1 MYHIITNKYKFVII
15 LFFKFQGYILDS
27 LVLEYRDPLFG
38 IFTIFLVIFIASF
51 LTYAY
56 NVYIERKSRKEYRDF
71 IKKFELGDLKED
83 DYITLY
89 TTYNLPFDSIILLA
103 SSFLHKGEYNKAV
116 SVYQALLLHVKEPV
130 KKEELLELL
139 GKTYFKGG
147 FLQRSKEV
155 YLKIL
160 KFSPRNQQAL
170 SYLLFI
176 HEKLKDYQKA
186 EDIMESLDELNIDVK
201 IDKTYIRTLAII
213 DNIRMPIDEKTEKLL
228 TIFNANNLIERLFL
242 QFLLKYNKDFF
253 WKNTH
258 LFTHQK
264 IIDLLWYLDVN
275 EIDLEVVEKNQF
287 LKSLYSAKGYIKDTS
302 PSELFE
308 LNVLISTKNSTVE
321 VNLDLNFYFIC
332 SKCKKTIP
340 IYDSRCPHCHSILTL
355 KVKPQLS
362 KGYYEKNSSLQ

>member
-1 MYHIITNKYKFVII
+1 
-15 LFFKFQGYILDS
+15 LDG

-38 IFTIFLVIFIASF
+38 IFTIFLIIFIASF

-56 NVYIERKSRKEYRDF
+56 NIYIERKSRKEYQNF
-71 IKKFELGDLKED
+71 MKKFELGDLKED

-160 KFSPRNQQAL
+160 KFSPRNKQAL
-170 SYLLFI
+170 SHLLFI
-176 HEKLKDYQKA
+176 HEKLKDYPKA
-186 EDIMESLDELNIDVK
+186 EDILESLDELDEDVK
-201 IDKTYIRTLAII
+201 SDRTYIRSLYII
-213 DNIRMPIDEKTEKLL
+213 DNPTIPIEEKTTRLVN
-228 TIFNANNLIERLFL
+228 IFTQNPLIERLLL
-242 QFLLKYNKDFF
+242 QFLLKYNKEFF
-253 WKNTH
+253 WRNIQ
-258 LFTHQK
+258 LFNLTK
-264 IIDLLWYLDVN
+264 IIDLLWYLNSN
-275 EIDLEVVEKNQF
+275 EVPLDIVTQDNF
-287 LKSLYSAKGYIKDTS
+287 LKNLYTAKGYIKDDS
-302 PSELFE
+302 LGELFE
-308 LNVLISTKNSTVE
+308 LNVLIATKNSTVE

-340 IYDSRCPHCHSILTL
+340 MYDSRCPHCHSILTL

>member
-1 MYHIITNKYKFVII
+1 MDGLVI
-15 LFFKFQGYILDS
+15 
-27 LVLEYRDPLFG
+27 EYRDPLFG
-38 IFTIFLVIFIASF
+38 IFTIFLVVFIASF

-56 NVYIERKSRKEYRDF
+56 NIYIERKSRKEYRDF

-83 DYITLY
+83 DYISLY

-147 FLQRSKEV
+147 FLQRSKET

-160 KFSPRNQQAL
+160 KFSPRNKQAL
-170 SYLLFI
+170 FHLLFI
-176 HEKLKDYQKA
+176 YEKLKEYTKA
-186 EDIMESLDELNIDVK
+186 EDVMESLDEIDEDVK
-201 IDKTYIRTLAII
+201 TDKTYIRTLAII
-213 DNIRMPIDEKTEKLL
+213 DNTHMPVDEKTHKLL
-228 TIFNANNLIERLFL
+228 TIYKANELIERLFL
-242 QFLLKYNKDFF
+242 NFLLRYNKEFF
-253 WKNTH
+253 WSNAKEFNHT
-258 LFTHQK
+258 K
-264 IIDLLWYLDVN
+264 IIDLLWYLDQKD
-275 EIDLEVVEKNQF
+275 IDFDIVAEVPF
-287 LKSLYSAKGYIKDTS
+287 LKHLYSAKGYIKDNT

-308 LNVLISTKNSTVE
+308 LTVLISTKNSTLD

-332 SKCKKTIP
+332 SKCKKTVP
-340 IYDSRCPHCHSILTL
+340 MYEYRCPHCHSILTL

>member
-1 MYHIITNKYKFVII
+1 MN
-15 LFFKFQGYILDS
+15 G
-27 LVLEYRDPLFG
+27 LVVEYRDPLFG
-38 IFTIFLVIFIASF
+38 IFTIFLIIFIASF

-56 NVYIERKSRKEYRDF
+56 NIYIERKSRKEYRNF

-83 DYITLY
+83 DYISLY

-147 FLQRSKEV
+147 FLKRSKEV

-160 KFSPRNQQAL
+160 KFSPRNKQAL
-170 SYLLFI
+170 FHLLFI
-176 HEKLKDYQKA
+176 YEKLKDYTKA
-186 EDIMESLDELNIDVK
+186 EDIMESLDELDEDVK
-201 IDKTYIRTLAII
+201 IEKTYMRTLAII
-213 DNIRMPIDEKTEKLL
+213 DNIRMPIEEKTEKLL
-228 TIFNANNLIERLFL
+228 TIFNTNNLTERLFL
-242 QFLLKYNKDFF
+242 QFLLRYNKAFF

-264 IIDLLWYLDVN
+264 IIDLLWYLDSN
-275 EIDLEVVEKNQF
+275 ELDFDVIEQDKF
-287 LKSLYSAKGYIKDTS
+287 LKSLYSAKGYIKDNS

-308 LNVLISTKNSTVE
+308 LSVLISTKNSTLD

-340 IYDSRCPHCHSILTL
+340 MYDSRCPHCHSILTL

>member
-1 MYHIITNKYKFVII
+1 MD
-15 LFFKFQGYILDS
+15 G

-38 IFTIFLVIFIASF
+38 IFTIFLIIFIASF

-56 NVYIERKSRKEYRDF
+56 NIYIERKSRKEYQNF
-71 IKKFELGDLKED
+71 MKKFELGDLKED

-147 FLQRSKEV
+147 FLQRSKDV

-160 KFSPRNQQAL
+160 KFSPRNKQAL
-170 SYLLFI
+170 FHLLFI
-176 HEKLKDYQKA
+176 NEKLKDYPKA
-186 EDIMESLDELNIDVK
+186 EDILESLDELDEDVK
-201 IDKTYIRTLAII
+201 IDRTYIRTLYII
-213 DNIRMPIDEKTEKLL
+213 DNPTIPIEEKTTRLVN
-228 TIFNANNLIERLFL
+228 IFTLNPLIERLLL
-242 QFLLKYNKDFF
+242 QFLLRYNKEFF
-253 WKNTH
+253 WENIQ
-258 LFTHQK
+258 LFNLTK
-264 IIDLLWYLDVN
+264 IIDLLWYLDKGEVN
-275 EIDLEVVEKNQF
+275 LDVALQDKF
-287 LKSLYSAKGYIKDTS
+287 LKNLYTAKGYIKDDS
-302 PSELFE
+302 LGELFE
-308 LNVLISTKNSTVE
+308 LNVLIATKNSTLE

-332 SKCKKTIP
+332 SKCKKTVP
-340 IYDSRCPHCHSILTL
+340 MYDSRCPHCHSILTL

>member
-1 MYHIITNKYKFVII
+1 MN
-15 LFFKFQGYILDS
+15 G

-38 IFTIFLVIFIASF
+38 IFTIFLIVFIASF

-56 NVYIERKSRKEYRDF
+56 NIYIERKSRKEYRNF

-83 DYITLY
+83 DYISLY

-116 SVYQALLLHVKEPV
+116 SVYKALLLHVKEPV

-160 KFSPRNQQAL
+160 KFSPRNKQAL
-170 SYLLFI
+170 FHLLFI
-176 HEKLKDYQKA
+176 NEKLKDYPKA
-186 EDIMESLDELNIDVK
+186 EDILESLDELDEDVK
-201 IDKTYIRTLAII
+201 IDKTYIRTLYII
-213 DNIRMPIDEKTEKLL
+213 DNPTISTEEKTTRLVN
-228 TIFNANNLIERLFL
+228 IFTLNPLVERLLL
-242 QFLLKYNKDFF
+242 QFLLRYNKEFF
-253 WKNTH
+253 WGNTQ
-258 LFTHQK
+258 LFNLTK
-264 IIDLLWYLDVN
+264 IIDLLWYLDVSD
-275 EIDLEVVEKNQF
+275 ITLDVVMENTF
-287 LKSLYSAKGYIKDTS
+287 LKSLYSAKGYIKDNS

-308 LNVLISTKNSTVE
+308 LSVLISTKNSTLD

-340 IYDSRCPHCHSILTL
+340 MYDSRCPHCHSILTL

>member
-1 MYHIITNKYKFVII
+1 MD
-15 LFFKFQGYILDS
+15 G

-38 IFTIFLVIFIASF
+38 IFTIFLVVFIASF

-56 NVYIERKSRKEYRDF
+56 NIYIERKSRKEYRDF

-83 DYITLY
+83 DYISLY

-103 SSFLHKGEYNKAV
+103 SSFLYKGEYNKAV

-160 KFSPRNQQAL
+160 KFSPRNKQAL
-170 SYLLFI
+170 FHLLFI
-176 HEKLKDYQKA
+176 HEKLKDYTKA
-186 EDIMESLDELNIDVK
+186 EDIMESLDELDVDVK
-201 IDKTYIRTLAII
+201 LEKTYMRTLAII
-213 DNIRMPIDEKTEKLL
+213 DNERMPIEEKTEKLL

-242 QFLLKYNKDFF
+242 QFLLRYNKEFF

-258 LFTHQK
+258 LFIHQK
-264 IIDLLWYLDVN
+264 IIDLLWYLDIN
-275 EIDLEVVEKNQF
+275 EINLEIVAQDKF
-287 LKSLYSAKGYIKDTS
+287 LKSLYSAKGYIKDNS

-308 LNVLISTKNSTVE
+308 LTVLISTKNSTLD